1 MSALDVLD
9 RAHDGHV
16 DDDRRGPP
24 TEMEPDGPGDATPPR
39 RFRWLL
45 EPSPERLITLLV
57 VLVASAFTFK
67 ELQPSKL
74 FATTTP
80 AGGDMGAHVWQ
91 AAYLRDHLLTHFR
104 LTGWAPSW
112 YAGFPSLVFYFPLPM
127 LLIVILNVVLP
138 YTVAFKLITVS
149 GLVLTPVACWA
160 FGRLARMPFPGPACL
175 AAASLLFLF
184 TRNFT
189 IYGGNIA
196 STLAGEFS
204 FSISLVAALV
214 FLGLVARGLDT
225 GRYRAWAAVALAV
238 AGLSHLLP
246 TIFAVIGAVVLTLM
260 RRRWDRL
267 RWTVPTMVV
276 SGLLVAFWA
285 LPFVVRLPY
294 ATDMGYEKITQYT
307 ANLFPPALTWLP
319 FVAAFGAFLSFVR
332 RNQVGVFLTIMA
344 AISALIFRFAPQARL
359 WNARVLP
366 FWFLCL
372 YLLVGV
378 AVAECGLMVVEA
390 FHLKDPSGVR
400 PWMLLPIPLVA
411 VLGALVWV
419 AFPLRSLPF
428 GHVDSRTGT
437 YHWLGLTTADNSFIP
452 DWVRWNYSGY
462 ESTGKA
468 RKNEYFALVNT
479 MANLG
484 KTNGCGRAMWEYEPE
499 LDQMGTPDALML
511 LPYWTNECIGSM
523 EGLYYESSATTPY
536 HFLNAAELSLHPSD
550 PVRGLT
556 YPSTPDVAAGV
567 AHLQLLGVKYYM
579 ALTPETQAQ
588 ADADT
593 ELRLVATS
601 GPWPVTYTS
610 GSTSSVKQRTW
621 KIYEV
626 ANSELVTPLVN
637 RPVVMKG
644 VAQGGKA
651 WLTASESWYLDP
663 SRRDVLYA
671 ASGPASW
678 TRVPATDPNPPRTAV
693 PPVQVTNIATSDN
706 SVSFDVD
713 TIGVPVLVKVSY
725 FPNWQASGAQ
735 GPWRVAPNLMVVI
748 PTSNHVRLHYGYTRR
763 PARRSACR
771 RGRGSWPR
779 VSDRAVGGWRGR
791 APPRDARTGR
801 PRHADRRG
809 PGPVAVG
816 AVPPLEVRASMAAVT
831 SPPHVPRRRSSRP
844 MTSAASS
851 PIS

>member
-1 MSALDVLD
+1 M
-9 RAHDGHV
+9 
-16 DDDRRGPP
+16 
-24 TEMEPDGPGDATPPR
+24 
-39 RFRWLL
+39 
-45 EPSPERLITLLV
+45 
-57 VLVASAFTFK
+57 
-67 ELQPSKL
+67 
-74 FATTTP
+74 
-80 AGGDMGAHVWQ
+80 
-91 AAYLRDHLLTHFR
+91 
-104 LTGWAPSW
+104 
-112 YAGFPSLVFYFPLPM
+112 
-127 LLIVILNVVLP
+127 
-138 YTVAFKLITVS
+138 
-149 GLVLTPVACWA
+149 
-160 FGRLARMPFPGPACL
+160 
-175 AAASLLFLF
+175 
-184 TRNFT
+184 
-189 IYGGNIA
+189 
-196 STLAGEFS
+196 
-204 FSISLVAALV
+204 
-214 FLGLVARGLDT
+214 
-225 GRYRAWAAVALAV
+225 
-238 AGLSHLLP
+238 
-246 TIFAVIGAVVLTLM
+246 
-260 RRRWDRL
+260 
-267 RWTVPTMVV
+267 
-276 SGLLVAFWA
+276 AFWA

-567 AHLQLLGVKYYM
+567 AHLQLMGVKYYM

-610 GSTSSVKQRTW
+610 GTTSSVKQRTW

-693 PPVQVTNIATSDN
+693 APVQVSNIATSDN

-748 PTSNHVRLHYGYTRR
+748 PTSHHVRLHYGYTPVDLLGILLSLVGVAGIVWLIRAKPVAYR
-763 PARRSACR
+763 PEPAAGPPPDELVAAGGPARPWALGGMAWPPPPGSGPPDGYGVVGADGGARPPDGADPGTDGPYRQLETELAAAFQRAGPDS
-771 RGRGSWPR
+771 GRWEGEDIDLWLGFPAGLDLARYKVAGYGVPPR
-779 VSDRAVGGWRGR
+779 PDGPSDGPPTRPDGTAVTGAVDEGAAPEGGAEPPPDHLDDDGPPGAPAGGT
-791 APPRDARTGR
+791 APPG
-801 PRHADRRG
+801 
-809 PGPVAVG
+809 
-816 AVPPLEVRASMAAVT
+816 
-831 SPPHVPRRRSSRP
+831 
-844 MTSAASS
+844 
-851 PIS
+851 